1 MAWDPAGCGGGHR
14 HAMARPAGPPSGMR
28 EVTEMT
34 QIKLLVV
41 MPVPEDQRDDDASRA
56 ASFSDEVNA
65 ILRFDGGWRLTMSGT
80 DYPRATEE
88 DTELA
93 GAADDPPFK
102 EAIESLARAVV
113 AEPEPKADAADGTGA
128 DADADA
134 DRIKAHTRAKV
145 LEIEVPEGSST
156 VEVRVEP
163 EVFVEDGEPH
173 VRVKVNDPEWVTDT
187 SSDKDKDTSSDKDKD
202 TAPTRTRTPADLSSP
217 LAARDLPHHPSHRP

>member
-1 MAWDPAGCGGGHR
+1 MRRGHR

-102 EAIESLARAVV
+102 QAIESLARAAV
-113 AEPEPKADAADGTGA
+113 AEPEPKADATDGTG
-128 DADADA
+128 ADADA

-145 LEIEVPEGSST
+145 LEIEVPEGSNT
-156 VEVRVEP
+156 VQVRVEP

-173 VRVKVNDPEWVTDT
+173 VRVKVNDPEWVTNT
-187 SSDKDKDTSSDKDKD
+187 GSDKDKDTG
-202 TAPTRTRTPADLSSP
+202 
-217 LAARDLPHHPSHRP
+217 

>member
-1 MAWDPAGCGGGHR
+1 
-14 HAMARPAGPPSGMR
+14 MR

-88 DTELA
+88 STELA

-102 EAIESLARAVV
+102 EAIESLARAAV
-113 AEPEPKADAADGTGA
+113 AEPEPKADATDGTG
-128 DADADA
+128 ADA

-145 LEIEVPEGSST
+145 LEIEVPEGSNT
-156 VEVRVEP
+156 VQVRVEP

-173 VRVKVNDPEWVTDT
+173 VRVKVNDPEWVTNT
-187 SSDKDKDTSSDKDKD
+187 SSDKDKDTGSDKDKD
-202 TAPTRTRTPADLSSP
+202 TG
-217 LAARDLPHHPSHRP
+217 

>member
-1 MAWDPAGCGGGHR
+1 
-14 HAMARPAGPPSGMR
+14 
-28 EVTEMT
+28 MT

-65 ILRFDGGWRLTMSGT
+65 ILRFDDGWRLTMSGA

-88 DTELA
+88 GTELA

-102 EAIESLARAVV
+102 EAIESLARAAV
-113 AEPEPKADAADGTGA
+113 AEPEPEADATDGTGA

-134 DRIKAHTRAKV
+134 DRIKVHTRAKV

-156 VEVRVEP
+156 VQVRVEP

-173 VRVKVNDPEWVTDT
+173 VRVKVNDPEWVTGT
-187 SSDKDKDTSSDKDKD
+187 SSDKDKDTSSDKDTGSDKDKD
-202 TAPTRTRTPADLSSP
+202 TGSDKDKDTGSDKDTG
-217 LAARDLPHHPSHRP
+217 

>member
-1 MAWDPAGCGGGHR
+1 
-14 HAMARPAGPPSGMR
+14 MR

-102 EAIESLARAVV
+102 EAIESLARAAV
-113 AEPEPKADAADGTGA
+113 AEPEPEASATDGTGADA

-156 VEVRVEP
+156 VQVRVEP

-187 SSDKDKDTSSDKDKD
+187 GSDKDKDTGSDKDKD
-202 TAPTRTRTPADLSSP
+202 TGSDKDKDTG
-217 LAARDLPHHPSHRP
+217 

>member
-1 MAWDPAGCGGGHR
+1 
-14 HAMARPAGPPSGMR
+14 MR

-65 ILRFDGGWRLTMSGT
+65 ILRFDGGWQLTMSGT

-93 GAADDPPFK
+93 GAADNPPFK
-102 EAIESLARAVV
+102 EAIESLARAAV
-113 AEPEPKADAADGTGA
+113 AEPEPEADATDGTGA

-134 DRIKAHTRAKV
+134 DADPQDQSAH
-145 LEIEVPEGSST
+145 PG
-156 VEVRVEP
+156 
-163 EVFVEDGEPH
+163 
-173 VRVKVNDPEWVTDT
+173 
-187 SSDKDKDTSSDKDKD
+187 
-202 TAPTRTRTPADLSSP
+202 
-217 LAARDLPHHPSHRP
+217 

>member
-1 MAWDPAGCGGGHR
+1 
-14 HAMARPAGPPSGMR
+14 MR

-102 EAIESLARAVV
+102 EAIESLARAAV
-113 AEPEPKADAADGTGA
+113 AEPEPKADATTG
-128 DADADA
+128 ADA

-156 VEVRVEP
+156 VQVRVEP

-187 SSDKDKDTSSDKDKD
+187 GSDKDKDTGSDKDKD
-202 TAPTRTRTPADLSSP
+202 TG
-217 LAARDLPHHPSHRP
+217 

>member
-1 MAWDPAGCGGGHR
+1 
-14 HAMARPAGPPSGMR
+14 MR

-41 MPVPEDQRDDDASRA
+41 MPVPEDQRGDDTSRT
-56 ASFSDEVNA
+56 ASFSGEVNA

-102 EAIESLARAVV
+102 EAIESLTRAEV
-113 AEPEPKADAADGTGA
+113 AEPEPEADAADGTGA
-128 DADADA
+128 DADADV
-134 DRIKAHTRAKV
+134 DRLKAHTRAKV
-145 LEIEVPEGSST
+145 LELKVPEGSNT
-156 VEVRVEP
+156 VQVRLEP

-173 VRVKVNDPEWVTDT
+173 VRVKVNDPGWVTDT
-187 SSDKDKDTSSDKDKD
+187 GSSAAEGNRSETETSSEKDTGPEKESRSEKD
-202 TAPTRTRTPADLSSP
+202 TGPEKESRSEKESGSEKETGSEKDTR
-217 LAARDLPHHPSHRP
+217 

>member
-1 MAWDPAGCGGGHR
+1 
-14 HAMARPAGPPSGMR
+14 MR

-41 MPVPEDQRDDDASRA
+41 MPVPEDQRDDDTSRA
-56 ASFSDEVNA
+56 ASFSDEANA

-93 GAADDPPFK
+93 GAADDPPVK
-102 EAIESLARAVV
+102 EAVESLARAAV
-113 AEPEPKADAADGTGA
+113 AEPEPEADAADGNGA
-128 DADADA
+128 DADT
-134 DRIKAHTRAKV
+134 DRLKAHTRAKV

-156 VEVRVEP
+156 VQVRVEP

-173 VRVKVNDPEWVTDT
+173 VRVKVNDPEWVTGTGSGKDKDT
-187 SSDKDKDTSSDKDKD
+187 GSGKDKDTGSGKDKDTGSGKDKDTSSGKD
-202 TAPTRTRTPADLSSP
+202 TG
-217 LAARDLPHHPSHRP
+217 

>member
-1 MAWDPAGCGGGHR
+1 MT
-14 HAMARPAGPPSGMR
+14 RPAGPPVGMR

-102 EAIESLARAVV
+102 EAIESLARAAV
-113 AEPEPKADAADGTGA
+113 AEPEPEAGATDGTGA

-156 VEVRVEP
+156 VQVRVEP

-187 SSDKDKDTSSDKDKD
+187 GSDKDKDTGSDKDKD
-202 TAPTRTRTPADLSSP
+202 TGSDKDKDTG
-217 LAARDLPHHPSHRP
+217 

>member
-1 MAWDPAGCGGGHR
+1 
-14 HAMARPAGPPSGMR
+14 MR

-93 GAADDPPFK
+93 GAADDPPVK
-102 EAIESLARAVV
+102 EAVESLARAAV
-113 AEPEPKADAADGTGA
+113 AEPEPEADAGDGTGA
-128 DADADA
+128 DAGTDA
-134 DRIKAHTRAKV
+134 DRLKAHTRAKV
-145 LEIEVPEGSST
+145 LEIEVPEGSNT
-156 VEVRVEP
+156 VQVRLEP

-173 VRVKVNDPEWVTDT
+173 VRVKVNDPEWVTGT
-187 SSDKDKDTSSDKDKD
+187 GSDKDKGTGKDKDTSSDKD
-202 TAPTRTRTPADLSSP
+202 TG
-217 LAARDLPHHPSHRP
+217 